1 VLFYWH
7 IWGPT
12 LTDKNLRSKATRPG
26 TGSEAFE
33 ADFLKEVQEGLDT
46 MAEKLGDAAESKDF
60 RRLGKRMHH
69 ASWNSWKGSKMTFS
83 GFTEVLPK
91 LPVAP
96 TDTGDEFKHSDFC
109 PAD

>member
-1 VLFYWH
+1 MFFYWH

-12 LTDKNLRSKATRPG
+12 LTDKNLRSKATHPSG

-33 ADFLKEVQEGLDT
+33 AAFLKEVQEGLDT
-46 MAEKLGDAAESKDF
+46 MAEKLGDAAEMKDF

-83 GFTEVLPK
+83 GFTEVLPN

-96 TDTGDEFKHSDFC
+96 TDTGDELV
-109 PAD
+109 

>member
-1 VLFYWH
+1 
-7 IWGPT
+7 
-12 LTDKNLRSKATRPG
+12 
-26 TGSEAFE
+26 
-33 ADFLKEVQEGLDT
+33 